1 MYGRE
6 FYDIILERFLENSV
20 EECMDISTNEF
31 NRYDIIS
38 VKGRIDSFTAPKLSE
53 VINNITDIGKYNII
67 LNLSNVDYVS
77 SAGLRVMIDTQKTCK
92 QLSRGELVLVGVPKR
107 IFDTLE
113 LAGFVPLFKFYNND
127 AEAAGS
133 F

>member
-1 MYGRE
+1 
-6 FYDIILERFLENSV
+6 
-20 EECMDISTNEF
+20 MDISANEL
-31 NRYDIIS
+31 NRCDVIS

-53 VINNITDIGKYNII
+53 VLNNITDIGKYNII

-113 LAGFVPLFKFYNND
+113 LAGFVPLFRFYSND
-127 AEAAGS
+127 ADAVGS